1 MTKQKLI
8 VVGIDGSDAA
18 IVALRWACGEA
29 ISTGAAIEAVH
40 AYLPAAGPSPAAGG
54 ARAQSSS
61 LLSREVWVA
70 LAAIKDSPPIRLSN
84 QPGDPAAVL
93 ISRSARAGLLVLGAT
108 EPNAGDA
115 TRAGSIVAI
124 CRQDARCPVSVI
136 DPGSPA
142 VARTL
147 SNASQKHGRIPQI
160 PTPRQP
166 AAAGGGGG
174 MQQPAAVEPLVPG
187 ANEKVRCS

>member
-1 MTKQKLI
+1 MRAPDLI
-8 VVGIDGSDAA
+8 VVGVDGSDAA
-18 IVALRWACGEA
+18 TAALRWACGEA
-29 ISTGAAIEAVH
+29 TSTGAVIEAVH
-40 AYLPAAGPSPAAGG
+40 AYQPTAGPSPAADDS
-54 ARAQSSS
+54 RALSSV

-70 LAAIKDSPPIRLSN
+70 LAAITQSPSIRLRN
-84 QPGDPAAVL
+84 QPGNTAAVL
-93 ISRSARAGLLVLGAT
+93 ISRSARAGLLVVGAA
-108 EPNAGDA
+108 EPAAGGP
-115 TRAGSIVAI
+115 TGAGSIAAI

-147 SNASQKHGRIPQI
+147 SNASQKHGRISQI